1 PQHLIT
7 KRSPPQHL
15 NITIASPKK
24 SNSDRPS
31 TPKNMIAST
40 QKTNSDRLIN
50 PKNYDRLFT
59 KTKQRS
65 PLQNPNHDRLYKK
78 SNSDRSLNTSISQ
91 SPLQKNKTAIT
102 ILQIL

>member
-1 PQHLIT
+1 
-7 KRSPPQHL
+7 
-15 NITIASPKK
+15 
-24 SNSDRPS
+24 
-31 TPKNMIAST
+31 MIAST